1 MEELL
6 SLKWNNHRSTFL
18 HILGVLRDK
27 QAYTDVTLAC
37 DGKFYSVHKLVLST
51 CSDYFC
57 AMFDK
62 TACKSPVIVLKDIKS
77 EDLEALLDYMYLG
90 EVNVRQCDLASLIKA
105 AENLRIKGLAVPD
118 DEPLKKG
125 AVTTP
130 SRAEPTR
137 RDGGSGSPPSKR
149 KRRDEGE
156 DGREDVRPPPPLQS
170 GLHTPPPPPRPK
182 SPVSQRL
189 SPSPLRTS
197 QESLVTEDRDSRPLS
212 SPAESPV
219 TSHVPSHQ
227 SSQQLTHQPSQPPL
241 QSSQPLPE
249 QQQTSNQ
256 YRGEDTP
263 TFVKVEMEEEDT
275 GDIHQDSYN
284 LSGDGYKEEEGG
296 DLGGD
301 LSNDLPE
308 FLQQAASGA
317 LAGTSASYH
326 HAFAGPSGFQP
337 EVSGWQGD
345 SQSLPGSFAGLGFQ
359 PSTQDNPPGGPQGG
373 GGDGSDGGGAA
384 GRATVQCPVCGRQF
398 HGTKRNYLLNR
409 HFQIHTGEK
418 PYQCPHCSHRANRKS
433 NLKMHIESRHGSQVT
448 FYSRAQTPEL
458 NISQDS
464 TLGFLSESITGSQ
477 ESSQEHNPNAYHKSA
492 QTSKQE
498 DSNRS
503 HRLSKLTRDHD
514 PGGRESRQ
522 RSGQKMDYCDAG
534 VDQVQDAAHE
544 HHQSTFSPFSDF
556 LNVRQESVN
565 RDQPGSVAGC
575 EQTGYSH
582 QQ

>member
-359 PSTQDNPPGGPQGG
+359 PSTQDNPPGRRSPPLMFELQQRRSGG
-373 GGDGSDGGGAA
+373 ISGTSGNLHGSSNFVC
-384 GRATVQCPVCGRQF
+384 TVCCKSFLSGWELRRHLHAHADVRPFCCP
-398 HGTKRNYLLNR
+398 Y
-409 HFQIHTGEK
+409 
-418 PYQCPHCSHRANRKS
+418 CSHRSNFKH
-433 NLKMHIESRHGSQVT
+433 NLKSHIR
-448 FYSRAQTPEL
+448 
-458 NISQDS
+458 
-464 TLGFLSESITGSQ
+464 SI
-477 ESSQEHNPNAYHKSA
+477 H
-492 QTSKQE
+492 
-498 DSNRS
+498 
-503 HRLSKLTRDHD
+503 
-514 PGGRESRQ
+514 PG
-522 RSGQKMDYCDAG
+522 K
-534 VDQVQDAAHE
+534 
-544 HHQSTFSPFSDF
+544 PFSF
-556 LNVRQESVN
+556 TVQA
-565 RDQPGSVAGC
+565 PGASDG
-575 EQTGYSH
+575 
-582 QQ
+582 

>member
-359 PSTQDNPPGGPQGG
+359 PSTQDNPPGGRRFEAGLPTALLAVSAGSAAHTLSSGAQGVP
-373 GGDGSDGGGAA
+373 GDLLS
-384 GRATVQCPVCGRQF
+384 CSVCGRGF
-398 HGTKRNYLLNR
+398 HGRNRRQDLER
-409 HFQIHTGEK
+409 HMLTHTGEK
-418 PYQCPHCSHRANRKS
+418 PYRCPHCPHRTNRIG
-433 NLKMHIESRHGSQVT
+433 NLKTHMFTIHRDLVT
-448 FYSRAQTPEL
+448 NPAHHVIYNLKNTQPL
-458 NISQDS
+458 HLGGNIHSSHSLPTVNTDVDRS
-464 TLGFLSESITGSQ
+464 TKH
-477 ESSQEHNPNAYHKSA
+477 SS
-492 QTSKQE
+492 
-498 DSNRS
+498 
-503 HRLSKLTRDHD
+503 
-514 PGGRESRQ
+514 
-522 RSGQKMDYCDAG
+522 
-534 VDQVQDAAHE
+534 
-544 HHQSTFSPFSDF
+544 
-556 LNVRQESVN
+556 
-565 RDQPGSVAGC
+565 
-575 EQTGYSH
+575 
-582 QQ
+582 